1 MSTHNDEVRVI
12 EYWPNED
19 ERIIVVV
26 KRSPEVDAMTDD
38 ELIKRSRD
46 WRRGN
51 RHLRAVDDPE

>member
-1 MSTHNDEVRVI
+1 MSRQTDEVRVI

-19 ERIIVVV
+19 EWIIVAV

-38 ELIKRSRD
+38 ELIKRNGD
-46 WRRGN
+46 WHRGT